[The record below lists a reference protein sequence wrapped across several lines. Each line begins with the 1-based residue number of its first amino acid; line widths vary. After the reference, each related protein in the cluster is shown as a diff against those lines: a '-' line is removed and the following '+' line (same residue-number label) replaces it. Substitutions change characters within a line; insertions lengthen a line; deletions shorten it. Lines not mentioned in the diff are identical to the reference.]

1 MPKSFHYYW
10 IIIFVSLLSGIAT
23 GLVLLERKKSLA
35 ALEVEAA
42 YNDLELSLATL
53 SVRMSGMATALER
66 NADLTPS
73 IFSEIY
79 ASASRGA
86 TRMPE
91 RALAFMPEIASVENI
106 ETVIN
111 QLGQDYAAAGYPK
124 FQLFPLDEAEAMF
137 PVLLVEPEE
146 SRSNVFG
153 YNMGSSPERLSAA
166 REALARGVMTSSAP
180 VSLSQ
185 DADQARASFL
195 LLYPVYLPEPDPLSG
210 ATQAVL
216 GAGMT
221 PGALFANHV
230 ALFDWLGLEIEIGIG
245 GADLSLRLGSPGG
258 VSGLDLVLI
267 RDLDMPVIRT
277 SGFDVPFRATAY
289 YTPILADAVLPVL
302 AVVLT
307 AVIGFLALKVGSARA
322 SQRAALEAALAR
334 NEAKLR
340 EAYRIQSRSQHIEA
354 LGRLVGGVA
363 HDFNNILSVILGNIE
378 LMKEEGIAAK
388 DDTLLVEAE
397 KATLRGAHLTRQL
410 LTIGRKSHLHP
421 KRLSTA
427 SCLQDAATMLDRVLP
442 ASIQITT
449 VPASGLWPVHIDPD
463 GLQNAL
469 LNLALNARDAMGGQ
483 GKLTVEASNTRITP
497 DYLRERGEDEVSP
510 GRYVVISVTD
520 TGEGMAG
527 DVIDHA
533 FEPFFTTKQATD
545 GSGLGLP
552 SVLGFCRQSGGTC
565 RIYSERGIG
574 TTVRM
579 WFPAADGEEPSNDT
593 TEAEVVRA
601 VRGARILLA
610 EDEDAVAR
618 VLLQQLEGA
627 GHSVKRFPTGDAAW
641 QALEMGESCDLL
653 ITDLVMPGVV
663 QGAELAKRVEQR
675 YPKMKILL
683 ISGYPQEAAIE
694 GNGVATRHPVL
705 TKPIPR
711 GDLLSMIID
720 LLTGEER
727 ARPIKR

>member
-1 MPKSFHYYW
+1 MLKLAYYYW
-10 IIIFVSLLSGIAT
+10 IIIFISLLLGLAT
-23 GLVLLERKKSLA
+23 GLVLLERKKSLTI
-35 ALEVEAA
+35 LEIEAV
-42 YNDLELSLATL
+42 YNELELSLATL
-53 SVRMSGMATALER
+53 SIRMSGMATALER
-66 NADLTPS
+66 NPDLTPS
-73 IFSEIY
+73 SFSEVY
-79 ASASRGA
+79 AAVSRGA
-86 TRMPE
+86 TRRPE
-91 RALAFMPEIASVENI
+91 RALAFMPEIALLESVEA
-106 ETVIN
+106 VIDR
-111 QLGQDYAAAGYPK
+111 LGEDYAEADYPK
-124 FQLFPLDEAEAMF
+124 FQLSPMGEAEALF
-137 PVLLVEPEE
+137 PALLVEPGE
-146 SRSNVFG
+146 SRPNVFG

-180 VSLSQ
+180 VALSQ

-210 ATQAVL
+210 ATHAVL

-230 ALFDWLGLEIEIGIG
+230 TLFDWLGLEVEITIG
-245 GADLSLRLGSPGG
+245 GADLSLRLGSSEGF
-258 VSGLDLVLI
+258 SGLEFVLI
-267 RDLDMPVIRT
+267 SDHEMPVIRT
-277 SGFDVPFRATAY
+277 IGFDVPFRATAY
-289 YTPILADAVLPVL
+289 YTPMPADAILPGL
-302 AVVLT
+302 AAVLT
-307 AVIGFLALKVGSARA
+307 AVIGFLMLKVGLARA
-322 SQRAALEAALAR
+322 SQRAELEAAVAR

-388 DDTLLVEAE
+388 DDALLVEAE

-410 LTIGRKSHLHP
+410 LSIGRKSHLHP

-427 SCLQDAATMLDRVLP
+427 SCLQDAATMLARVLP

-449 VPASGLWPVHIDPD
+449 VPASGLWPLHIDPD

-469 LNLALNARDAMGGQ
+469 LNLALNARDAMDGQ
-483 GKLTVEASNTRITP
+483 GKLTIEASNTRITP
-497 DYLRERGEDEVSP
+497 DYLRERGDEEVSP

-520 TGEGMAG
+520 TGEGMSG

-552 SVLGFCRQSGGTC
+552 SVLGFCRQSGGAC
-565 RIYSERGIG
+565 RIYSEKGIG

-579 WFPAADGEEPSNDT
+579 WFPAADGEEISNDT

-627 GHSVKRFPTGDAAW
+627 GFSVKRFPSGDAAW
-641 QALEMGESCDLL
+641 QALETGESCDLL
-653 ITDLVMPGVV
+653 ITDLVMPGVI
-663 QGAELAKRVEQR
+663 QGAELAKRVER
-675 YPKMKILL
+675 KHPKMKILL

-720 LLTGEER
+720 LLAGEEGP
-727 ARPIKR
+727 RPMKR